1 MMHKTKNVNTN
12 TRCQYLKLVS
22 SNTTRPAI
30 EQPGKS
36 LLKSANSHEIRH
48 LTVAM
53 MNRLWIPQTS
63 TIVGLLGVGKS
74 LDNFD
79 ELTKWI
85 AIQLNT
91 KLPDSS
97 TSDLHHLE
105 SDFKRV
111 VDSHPEF

>member
-1 MMHKTKNVNTN
+1 
-12 TRCQYLKLVS
+12 
-22 SNTTRPAI
+22 
-30 EQPGKS
+30 
-36 LLKSANSHEIRH
+36 
-48 LTVAM
+48 

-74 LDNFD
+74 LDHFD

-105 SDFKRV
+105 LVPTEQNAAYAADRYARV
-111 VDSHPEF
+111 TGKPGVGDVTVGAGANLLPAGFIEALNASIPMIGIVGDAG